1 MKAIIFHETG
11 DTDVLK
17 YEDVADPEISEGQV
31 IIDVKATT
39 LNSLDLKLR
48 SGKSPRPVDLPHI
61 GGVDI
66 AGDVALTGSSVSNV
80 EVGDRVIVMPAV
92 KTEKGVQVVG
102 VNLYGGFAE
111 KVKIPASNVI
121 KIPDELS
128 YDDASIIITT
138 YTTAW
143 YALVERGNIQQGQ
156 TVLVHAAGSG
166 TGSAAIQVAKH
177 FNSYVIATAG
187 SDEKLEKAREIG
199 ADFTINYKTD
209 DVGEKLKE
217 VSKEHKINLIFDP
230 VGASMWNNN
239 LKFLA
244 PKGKLL
250 LVGVSGGGILE
261 SPSLGPIIIKDL
273 DILGVTVFNAEPEH
287 FEKVAQLTAE
297 GKLKPIIHK
306 KLHLSEAAEGH
317 KILDNREQFG
327 KVVLNP

>member
-11 DTDVLK
+11 DPDILK
-17 YEDVADPEISEGQV
+17 YEDVDDPVISEGDV

-39 LNSLDLKLR
+39 LNSVDLKLR

-66 AGDVALTGSSVSNV
+66 AGEIVQTGEGVASV

-92 KTEKGVQVVG
+92 RSEKGVQIVG

-111 KVKIPASNVI
+111 KVKIPATNVI

-128 YDDASIIITT
+128 YDDASIIVTT

-143 YALVERGNIQQGQ
+143 YALVERGNIQEGQ

-166 TGSAAIQVAKH
+166 TGSAAIQVAKY

-187 SDEKLEKAREIG
+187 SDEKLEKAKEIG

-209 DVGEKLKE
+209 DVSEKLKE
-217 VSKEHKINLIFDP
+217 ATKEHKINLIFDP
-230 VGASMWNNN
+230 VGASMWKDN
-239 LKFLA
+239 LQFLS

-250 LVGVSGGGILE
+250 LVGVSGGGIVE
-261 SPSLGPIIIKDL
+261 STSLGPIIIKDL
-273 DILGVTVFNAEPEH
+273 DILGVTVFNAKPEH
-287 FEKVAQLTAE
+287 FKKVAELTAE
-297 GKLKPIIHK
+297 GKLKPIIFR
-306 KLHLSEAAEGH
+306 KLPLSEAAEGH
-317 KILDNREQFG
+317 KILENREQFG
-327 KVVLNP
+327 KVVLIP